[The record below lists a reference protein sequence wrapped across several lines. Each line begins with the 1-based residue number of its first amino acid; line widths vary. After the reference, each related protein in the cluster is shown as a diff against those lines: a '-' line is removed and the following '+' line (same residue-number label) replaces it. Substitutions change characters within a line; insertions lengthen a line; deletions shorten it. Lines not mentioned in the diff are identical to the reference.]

1 MSWQHKEKIS
11 LDNLIAQLYNYDN
24 YTVAR
29 NKMVEDGKMRNKP
42 TIEELE
48 RILDNEEEVEVEI
61 LPNGEIREKYSS
73 SSLNLGTRKP
83 ITMREDLGGEY
94 SFGRLI

>member
-1 MSWQHKEKIS
+1 MSK
-11 LDNLIAQLYNYDN
+11 
-24 YTVAR
+24 
-29 NKMVEDGKMRNKP
+29 KP

-48 RILDNEEEVEVEI
+48 MILDKEEEVEVEI

-73 SSLNLGTRKP
+73 SSLNLGGRKP

-94 SFGRLI
+94 LLGE